1 MIVAQERYE
10 HYSLPEENSR
20 IARRPRR
27 GSLPRKGQIALT
39 GLVCIIFCTGIL
51 IAFYYTQVLITG
63 YKIYRLEKEL
73 AVLQQETNQL
83 NEQILRLTS
92 LERVERIA
100 TTKLGMVRPDS
111 KSVVLVKA
119 NLGGDTGQ
127 SATDG
132 VSPAGEEPGREQA
145 ASTQKVNRNK
155 MLQAFVNLMGHIRG

>member
-10 HYSLPEENSR
+10 HYSLPEENRR
-20 IARRPRR
+20 ITRRPRR
-27 GSLPRKGQIALT
+27 NSLPRKGQIALT

-51 IAFYYTQVLITG
+51 IAFYYTQVLVTG

-119 NLGGDTGQ
+119 NLGGD
-127 SATDG
+127 SVRAVTDG
-132 VSPAGEEPGREQA
+132 VSPAAAESGGEQA
-145 ASTQKVNRNK
+145 ESTQQVNRSRI
-155 MLQAFVNLMGHIRG
+155 LQAFVNLVGHIRG